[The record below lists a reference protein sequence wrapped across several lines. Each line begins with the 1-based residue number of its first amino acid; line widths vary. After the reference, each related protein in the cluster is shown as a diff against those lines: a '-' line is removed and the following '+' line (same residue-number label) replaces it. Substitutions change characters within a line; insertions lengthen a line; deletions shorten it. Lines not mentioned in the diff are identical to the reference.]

1 MGEQEPE
8 PEPEP
13 ELESEAEREAEADSE
28 TEAKVDAEPEP
39 ETEPQREAEAEP
51 EPERETEAEPEPQ
64 REQVLCVPIG
74 DCGAYAWC
82 DQDKLVA
89 WCGEQAQMSGC
100 PAPFCKRLPNLAQLP
115 ARKHLRVAKRGFHEV
130 LAASFVQQSTE
141 VSPAEHDYGNGICMG
156 DDVDR
161 V

>member
-28 TEAKVDAEPEP
+28 TEVKVDAEPEP

-51 EPERETEAEPEPQ
+51 EPEREAEAELEPQ
-64 REQVLCVPIG
+64 LEQVLCVPIG

-82 DQDKLVA
+82 EQDRLVA
-89 WCGEQAQMSGC
+89 WCSEQAQMSFC

-115 ARKHLRVAKRGFHEV
+115 ARKHLRVAKRAFHEA

-141 VSPAEHDYGNGICMG
+141 VSPVEHDYGNGICVG
-156 DDVDR
+156 DDVDW